1 METYNMIIAGVIGSS
16 ITLLLTV
23 LFDYLKEKHR
33 VKIDM
38 QKLVF
43 QRKTDV
49 VERAVSW
56 YQEAIDC
63 YRMMQTACDAMEE
76 KYNPTTYSRLLA
88 SFTQAGR
95 LYESTSKILNPIYLY
110 YNFSDI
116 ESKYDIQ
123 HSWEYTNFV
132 IKELGRLDQQVL
144 ELYNQGLTDESNEI
158 KALRTNTLDILKKFA
173 KAIDVQIA
181 IIAEIISKLREDYQK
196 YQKI

>member
-16 ITLLLTV
+16 ITLLLTA

>member
-1 METYNMIIAGVIGSS
+1 MIIAGAIGSA
-16 ITLLLTV
+16 ITLLLTA
-23 LFDYLKEKHR
+23 LLDYLKER
-33 VKIDM
+33 YRAKIDM
-38 QKLVF
+38 RKLVF

-123 HSWEYTNFV
+123 HSWEYINFV

-144 ELYNQGLTDESNEI
+144 KLYNQGLTDESNEI

-196 YQKI
+196 I

>member
-1 METYNMIIAGVIGSS
+1 MIIAGVIGSS